1 MIIYDGK
8 GPDWQMGDTSGKE
21 FFPTRVFLEPCE
33 CIFIHDYLNIVIIIS
48 AILLCCSVAKSCPA
62 LCDPMNYSTPGFP
75 VLHYLLK
82 FVQTHVH

>member
-33 CIFIHDYLNIVIIIS
+33 CIFYSRLPKYSNNNFSNTIM
-48 AILLCCSVAKSCPA
+48 LLSR
-62 LCDPMNYSTPGFP
+62 
-75 VLHYLLK
+75 
-82 FVQTHVH
+82 